1 MSALLDLARDA
12 LVLAVMLGL
21 PLVAVALV
29 AGLLAGWLGQ
39 LTGVQDPAVGA
50 ALRVG
55 AIVLAVWWTGEAMA
69 ERITTLTAETWDS
82 FARIGRAGVPS
93 PPGAEL
99 EASESSPIQ

>member
-12 LVLAVMLGL
+12 LLLAVMLGL

-39 LTGVQDPAVGA
+39 LTGVADPAVGA

-69 ERITTLTAETWDS
+69 ERVTELTEDTWGH
-82 FARIGRAGVPS
+82 FARLGRAGVPS

-99 EASESSPIQ
+99 QPGDAVDP

>member
-12 LVLAVMLGL
+12 LLLAVMLGL

-55 AIVLAVWWTGEAMA
+55 AIVLAVWWTGAAMA
-69 ERITTLTAETWDS
+69 ERVTDMTAQTW
-82 FARIGRAGVPS
+82 AHLAELGRAGIAGPHGRELRAGDS
-93 PPGAEL
+93 PAP
-99 EASESSPIQ
+99 